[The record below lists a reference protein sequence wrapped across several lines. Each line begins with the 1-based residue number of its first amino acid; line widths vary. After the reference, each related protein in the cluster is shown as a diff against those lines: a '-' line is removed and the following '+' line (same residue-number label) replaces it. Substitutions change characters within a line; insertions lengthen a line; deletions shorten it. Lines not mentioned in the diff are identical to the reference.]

1 MQRLRKS
8 ELLGVFAQALFF
20 IYLKGEGT
28 MSILPQNN
36 RARRRRLRLMLTGL
50 FVAMVAIFLISMTQ
64 GIYPLSLHEIF
75 QIIGSLLGLSTEYT
89 HNGWVAFMNV
99 RLPRLTACIFVG
111 AALSVSGA
119 AYQGIFH
126 NPMVSPDLLGAS
138 SGAAFGAC
146 VSILLSASILVQQLS
161 AFVCGI
167 AAVVLTLAISSIVS
181 RRENNTTTLVLT
193 GMVVS
198 SLFSAGVSI
207 TKLLADTDSQLGEI
221 TFWLMG
227 SMASIKLSALPI
239 LIVPVIISLVPLLLL
254 SYRLNPL
261 SFGDEEARTLGVN
274 VKAVRLVMI
283 GCATLATSASVA
295 GCGMVGWIGL
305 VIPHLMRFLVGPDY
319 KYLLPAS
326 AMGGA
331 IFLMLVD
338 NITRIFFTVEV
349 SIGILTALIGA
360 PFFLILLVRGRESW
374 L

>member
-1 MQRLRKS
+1 
-8 ELLGVFAQALFF
+8 
-20 IYLKGEGT
+20 